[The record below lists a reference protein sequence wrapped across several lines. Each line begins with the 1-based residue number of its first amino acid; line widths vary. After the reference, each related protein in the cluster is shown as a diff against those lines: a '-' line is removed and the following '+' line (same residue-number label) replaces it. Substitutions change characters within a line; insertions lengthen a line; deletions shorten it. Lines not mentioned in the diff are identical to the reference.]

1 MKQNPTAHE
10 KKIKI
15 KINNNNNNQESEQI
29 AQIWPQ
35 LRAAAA
41 ELNGRPNDPW
51 T

>member
-1 MKQNPTAHE
+1 MKQNPTANE
-10 KKIKI
+10 KKKK

-35 LRAAAA
+35 LRA